1 MSDDLQ
7 WLLLRKYNSYMV
19 KGLPEGPIFS
29 KEPGNLLNLH
39 SHKYSGLA
47 NAKTIDVSDAN
58 GKITITTR
66 KTKASPYAVAPARS
80 TSSIRSRSGSRRAF
94 GIAAGTAKRGYRPDL
109 RKAALARTAAL
120 LSAQKEPKAAPPKKL
135 RGKKA
140 TKGFTA

>member
-1 MSDDLQ
+1 MSSDLQ
-7 WLLLRKYNSYMV
+7 WLLLRKSNSYIV

-47 NAKTIDVSDAN
+47 NAKTIDVSDVN
-58 GKITITTR
+58 GKITVTTR
-66 KTKASPYAVAPARS
+66 KPKASPYAVAPARS

-94 GIAAGTAKRGYRPDL
+94 GIVASHAKRGYRPDL

-120 LSAQKEPKAAPPKKL
+120 LSAQKEPKEAPARKL

-140 TKGFTA
+140 IKGFKA